1 MKNLFSFQSNSDCN
15 TPAGSPKLVPSGGG
29 ISDSLSKNFLKN
41 DSITGD
47 SSGMI
52 DVVNG
57 FYWTNSQLSS
67 RQDVPSI
74 MLKEKRLKTNSL
86 IAQLAYY
93 SLIASEKGGQATG
106 RIANLIS
113 NSTGSGAV
121 GGFLSNTV
129 GRAVAGIGQKIVGAA
144 SSFGKGFAGSGILQA
159 ITGKSAEGVIGALTS
174 ESASSDVLAPYEGLY
189 ITEDT
194 KFVYKMPYFS
204 NAAHAVSNAFA
215 SDDKIL
221 TGTWGLGAMASAAAR
236 TAENIAY
243 GLSTSMNIMEPG
255 IYIEK
260 PQFYSFAA
268 SGDSLSFS
276 FPLINTGWATFED
289 VQRNWQLIYMLVY
302 QNRPNR
308 KSRDLIDPPC
318 LYEVMIPGIKYMPYA
333 FVSGLNVDFMGSRRS
348 YYINVPSSGGGSS
361 KIQTII
367 PDAYMITITLRGLIA
382 ESRNFLYHMLFEKQN
397 KVNVLESS
405 GKGIVENFLDGVRKE
420 LNSGI
425 ASEVSQNINK
435 GTQVRK

>member
-1 MKNLFSFQSNSDCN
+1 MKNLFRFQSNSDCN
-15 TPAGSPKLVPSGGG
+15 TPSGSPKLVPSGGG
-29 ISDSLSKNFLKN
+29 ISASLSKNFLKN

-47 SSGMI
+47 SAGMI

-67 RQDVPSI
+67 RQDIPAV

-93 SLIASEKGGQATG
+93 SAIASEKGGEATG
-106 RIANLIS
+106 RLANLV
-113 NSTGSGAV
+113 STSAGSGAF
-121 GGFLSNTV
+121 GNFLNNTV
-129 GRAVAGIGQKIVGAA
+129 GRAVTGIGQKIVGAA
-144 SSFGKGFAGSGILQA
+144 SNFGKGFMGSGILQT
-159 ITGKSAEGVIGALTS
+159 ITGKSASGILGALTA
-174 ESASSDVLAPYEGLY
+174 ESASSDVLSPYEGLY

-204 NAAHAVSNAFA
+204 DAAHAVSNAFG
-215 SDDKIL
+215 SDDKVL
-221 TGTWGLGAMASAAAR
+221 TGTMGLGALASAGAK
-236 TAENIAY
+236 TAEGLAY
-243 GLSTSMNIMEPG
+243 GVSTSMNIMEPG

-260 PQFYSFAA
+260 PQFYQFGA
-268 SGDSLSFS
+268 SGERLTFS

-308 KSRDLIDPPC
+308 KSRDLIEPPC

-333 FVSGLNVDFMGSRRS
+333 YVSSLSVDFMGSRRS
-348 YYINVPSSGGGSS
+348 YYVNVPSANGGTSR
-361 KIQTII
+361 IQTII
-367 PDAYMITITLRGLIA
+367 PDAYVVSIQLSSLIA

-405 GKGIVENFLDGVRKE
+405 GVGIIDDFLSGFRRE
-420 LNSGI
+420 LNNDNLNDI
-425 ASEVSQNINK
+425 SQKTNK
-435 GTQVRK
+435 TTQVRK

>member
-1 MKNLFSFQSNSDCN
+1 MKNLFRFQSNSDCN
-15 TPAGSPKLVPSGGG
+15 TPSGSPKLVPAGGG
-29 ISDSLSKNFLKN
+29 LSLSLSKNFLKS
-41 DSITGD
+41 DAITGD
-47 SSGMI
+47 SVGMI

-67 RQDVPSI
+67 RQDIPSI

-93 SLIASEKGGQATG
+93 TAIASEKGGEVTG
-106 RIANLIS
+106 RLANLA
-113 NSTGSGAV
+113 STSAGSGAF
-121 GGFLSNTV
+121 GNFLNNTV

-144 SSFGKGFAGSGILQA
+144 SNFGKGFMGSGILQT
-159 ITGKSAEGVIGALTS
+159 ITGKSASGILGALTA
-174 ESASSDVLAPYEGLY
+174 ESASSDVLSPYEGLY

-204 NAAHAVSNAFA
+204 DAAHAVQNMFGSEDKVLTSTGIGSFA
-215 SDDKIL
+215 SEALNKLQGI
-221 TGTWGLGAMASAAAR
+221 TGSLALAI
-236 TAENIAY
+236 NP
-243 GLSTSMNIMEPG
+243 MEPG

-260 PQFYSFAA
+260 PQFYQFAS
-268 SGDSLSFS
+268 SGEKLRFT

-308 KSRDLIDPPC
+308 KSRDLIEPPC
-318 LYEVMIPGIKYMPYA
+318 LYEVMIPGVKYMPYA
-333 FVSGLNVDFMGSRRS
+333 YVSTLSVNFMGSRRS
-348 YYINVPSSGGGSS
+348 YYVNVPSANGGTSR
-361 KIQTII
+361 IQTII
-367 PDAYMITITLRGLIA
+367 PDAYMVTVELTSLIA

-405 GKGIVENFLDGVRKE
+405 GVGIIDDFLSGFRRE
-420 LNSGI
+420 LNNDNLNDI
-425 ASEVSQNINK
+425 AQKTNK
-435 GTQVRK
+435 TTQVRK

>member
-1 MKNLFSFQSNSDCN
+1 VKNLFRFQSNSDCN
-15 TPAGSPKLVPSGGG
+15 TPSGSPKLVPSGGG
-29 ISDSLSKNFLKN
+29 ISASLSKNFLKS
-41 DSITGD
+41 DAITGD
-47 SSGMI
+47 SAGMI

-67 RQDVPSI
+67 RQDIPAI

-93 SLIASEKGGQATG
+93 TAIASEKGGEVTG
-106 RIANLIS
+106 RLANLA
-113 NSTGSGAV
+113 STSAGSGAF
-121 GGFLSNTV
+121 GNFLNNTV
-129 GRAVAGIGQKIVGAA
+129 GRAVTGIGQKIVGAA
-144 SSFGKGFAGSGILQA
+144 SNFGKGFMGSGILQT
-159 ITGKSAEGVIGALTS
+159 ITGKSASGILGALTA

-204 NAAHAVSNAFA
+204 DAAHAVLNAFGNEDKVLTSTGIGSLA
-215 SDDKIL
+215 SGALNQAEKII
-221 TGTWGLGAMASAAAR
+221 G
-236 TAENIAY
+236 
-243 GLSTSMNIMEPG
+243 GLSLAINPMEPG

-260 PQFYSFAA
+260 PQFYQFAA
-268 SGDSLSFS
+268 SGEKLRFT

-308 KSRDLIDPPC
+308 KSRDLIEPPC

-333 FVSGLNVDFMGSRRS
+333 YVSTLSVNFMGSRRS
-348 YYINVPSSGGGSS
+348 YYVNVPSANGGTSR
-361 KIQTII
+361 IQTII
-367 PDAYMITITLRGLIA
+367 PDAYMVTVELTSLIA

-405 GKGIVENFLDGVRKE
+405 GVGIIDDFLSGFRRE
-420 LNSGI
+420 LNNDNLNDI
-425 ASEVSQNINK
+425 SQKTNK
-435 GTQVRK
+435 TTQVRK